1 MTLDLT
7 AIRAGVRLAMFDTL
21 GSTNAEALARARS
34 GERGPLW
41 IMARQQ
47 TAGRGRR
54 GRTWVSEPGNLYAT
68 LLVTDPSP
76 PPRAAEL
83 SFVAALAVKDAL
95 ADIAPALAAPASI
108 SDSSCAGLTRASI
121 TRNKSTP
128 TMDYRVGPSPDDP
141 ESLPPPSAAGGR
153 RLSLKWPNDLLL
165 DGAKVAGILVEGES
179 GPPLAAAIGIGV
191 NCVHH
196 PDAVAY
202 PATDL
207 AAAGVAATP
216 ERVLMLLSRTML
228 TRLAQWDRGAGFAA
242 IRADWLRQAAG
253 VGGYIRVSIGD
264 EALAGRFAGLDAA
277 GHLVLELADGTART
291 VPAGDAF
298 PVPA

>member
-1 MTLDLT
+1 MTLDPT

-41 IMARQQ
+41 IVARRQ

-54 GRTWVSEPGNLYAT
+54 GRAWLSEPGNLYAT

-83 SFVAALAVKDAL
+83 SFVAALAVTDAL
-95 ADIAPALAAPASI
+95 AEIAPALAPPASI
-108 SDSSCAGLTRASI
+108 SDSSCAGLARASI
-121 TRNKSTP
+121 MKNKSTQ
-128 TMDYRVGPSPDDP
+128 TMDCRVKPGNDDP
-141 ESLPPPSAAGGR
+141 ESLPPLSAAGHR

-179 GPPLAAAIGIGV
+179 GSPLAVAIGIGV
-191 NCVHH
+191 NCAHH
-196 PDAVAY
+196 PDGVAY
-202 PATDL
+202 PASDL
-207 AAAGVAATP
+207 AAAGVATTP
-216 ERVLMLLSRTML
+216 ERVLAVLSRTL
-228 TRLAQWDRGAGFAA
+228 PARLAQWDRGAGFAPV
-242 IRADWLRQAAG
+242 RADWLRQAAG
-253 VGGYIRVSIGD
+253 VGGHICVSIGE
-264 EALAGRFAGLDAA
+264 EAVAGRFAGLDAA
-277 GHLVLELADGTART
+277 GHLVLELADGSART
-291 VPAGDAF
+291 IAAGDVF